1 MVNPAHG
8 FNDLKLEKMANR
20 PFLERGLAPWAAWE
34 AERTGFGLGFRLA
47 TWFPL
52 FLPLLFTADHYA
64 DPITELRKNETSNRF
79 KTHLSWY
86 GPKVKILKEKGV
98 NAHCVWHPWNYLG
111 LRSVPLTPGQG
122 TLVFL
127 PHGRKGEE
135 IGLNWS
141 ALRKELARLPSW
153 YRPFTI
159 MLGAEDIQD
168 GLHLTV
174 RKELGLPIVTAGLME
189 SQFFPYRFWKILT
202 SYSQTAGAS
211 SGSHVFYSIWAGRPH
226 RFLNASEISFS
237 LKAESGGSID
247 LSPEAMLKRDYPD
260 IETRA
265 KVAEFNNSLSVDNK
279 VPTKDQVAFVA
290 ECLRS
295 PEALGRGDLIKLVWL
310 QLFRKIHFLPGL
322 YLSMMV
328 KVLKILARQR
338 A

>member
-1 MVNPAHG
+1 MVSPAHG
-8 FNDLKLEKMANR
+8 YDDLKLEKMAKR

-34 AERTGFGLGFRLA
+34 AERTGFGLGFRMA
-47 TWFPL
+47 AWFPL

-64 DPITELRKNETSNRF
+64 DPITELRANETSNRF

-111 LRSVPLTPGQG
+111 LRSVPVEPGKG

-127 PHGRKGEE
+127 PHGRKGGE
-135 IGLNWS
+135 IDLNWS
-141 ALRKELARLPSW
+141 GLRTELASLPSW
-153 YRPFTI
+153 YGPFTV
-159 MLGAEDIQD
+159 MLGAEDIHQ

-237 LKAESGGSID
+237 LKAKSGGSID
-247 LSPEAMLKRDYPD
+247 LSPEAVWKRAYPD

-265 KVAEFNNSLSVDNK
+265 KIAEFNNSLSVDNQ

-322 YLSMMV
+322 YLSMVV
-328 KVLKILARQR
+328 KALKIFFRFR